1 MSWSNCLKVKFKRI
15 AMCILWPRAKG
26 VRNRI
31 IREGC
36 YYTKMLFKLVSEICF
51 PCFWLLPRLKTY
63 HTSRRGRVHHQRTDQ
78 QSSSWEMLMV
88 KTRMVMLFNQPLISL
103 YTSPIALVLHYSFS
117 YLMLFFSQVPTKDP
131 GTLFCGLSLVS
142 QSWLQWAVRTSI
154 SCWVQRRLAC
164 RSTMRRTAFT
174 VQGYVCLAAIQTLPH
189 KAAQVSCRVCY
200 VPVVYPNEYRK

>member
-1 MSWSNCLKVKFKRI
+1 
-15 AMCILWPRAKG
+15 
-26 VRNRI
+26 
-31 IREGC
+31 
-36 YYTKMLFKLVSEICF
+36 MLFKLVSEICF

-88 KTRMVMLFNQPLISL
+88 KTRMVMFNQPLISL
-103 YTSPIALVLHYSFS
+103 YTTPIALVLHYSFS